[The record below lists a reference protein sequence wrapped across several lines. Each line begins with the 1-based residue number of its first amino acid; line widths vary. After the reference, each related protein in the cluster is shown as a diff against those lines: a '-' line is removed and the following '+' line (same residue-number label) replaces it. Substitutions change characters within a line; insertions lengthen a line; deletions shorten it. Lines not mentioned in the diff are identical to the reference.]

1 MGKTTNIMKICS
13 HTLIKM
19 ISETLQQ
26 WSYQELWM
34 AIEKQCQN
42 ASIIWGL

>member
-19 ISETLQQ
+19 ISGTFKQL
-26 WSYQELWM
+26 SYQELWM
-34 AIEKQCQN
+34 AKEKQCQN
-42 ASIIWGL
+42 ASIIWRL

>member
-1 MGKTTNIMKICS
+1 MGKITNIIKICR

-26 WSYQELWM
+26 LSYLELWM
-34 AIEKQCQN
+34 AKEKQSQN
-42 ASIIWGL
+42 AIIIWGL

>member
-26 WSYQELWM
+26 LSYQELWM
-34 AIEKQCQN
+34 AKEKQCQN

>member
-1 MGKTTNIMKICS
+1 MGKTTNIIKICP

-26 WSYQELWM
+26 LSYLELWM
-34 AIEKQCQN
+34 AKEKQSQN
-42 ASIIWGL
+42 ASIIWGF

>member
-1 MGKTTNIMKICS
+1 MERTTNIMKICS

-26 WSYQELWM
+26 WNYQELWM
-34 AIEKQCQN
+34 AKEKQSQN
-42 ASIIWGL
+42 ASILWEL